1 MSFNGIKFS
10 ASWTPC
16 SANEIHSK
24 NFLSFESIIS
34 STAFNVSPI
43 LSPGYYWSPSNI
55 PSNNL
60 FSCLINPANKPAEF
74 RPPPGAISNER

>member
-24 NFLSFESIIS
+24 NFLSFESIIF
-34 STAFNVSPI
+34 STAFNVPPI
-43 LSPGYYWSPSNI
+43 VSPGYFWSPSNI

-60 FSCLINPANKPAEF
+60 FSCLINPSSIVAEF
-74 RPPPGAISNER
+74 CPPPGTISNER